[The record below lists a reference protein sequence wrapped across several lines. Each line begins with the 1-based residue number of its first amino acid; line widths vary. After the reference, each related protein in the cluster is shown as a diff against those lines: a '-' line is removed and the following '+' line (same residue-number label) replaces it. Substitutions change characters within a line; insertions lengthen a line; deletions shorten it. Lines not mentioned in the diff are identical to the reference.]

1 MAGHRVSLT
10 APAFDSRMSVP
21 QQDRRAARRNGAL
34 CTDLIDSTGAGSGKG
49 AANLRRSCSWRLS

>member
-21 QQDRRAARRNGAL
+21 EQDHY
-34 CTDLIDSTGAGSGKG
+34 AGSGEG
-49 AANLRRSCSWRLS
+49 AENLRRSCSWRLS